1 MFKNRLSVSMPRVMS
16 FLTKLREAE
25 AAKLPVGVAGFCWG
39 GQHLVRLATDAPS
52 DSKALVDVCFAAH
65 PSGLSFPKDI
75 EGIRK
80 PFSVALGDKDPL
92 TTLGQAREME
102 AVLRKN
108 KVEQE
113 VVIYEG
119 AGHGFSVRI
128 DRTNPKQTEQA
139 VQAEE
144 QAVKWFT
151 RQFEKS

>member
-1 MFKNRLSVSMPRVMS
+1 MFKNRLSVSMPRVVS
-16 FLTKLREAE
+16 FLTELRKAE
-25 AAKLPVGVAGFCWG
+25 AVKLPVGVAGFCWG
-39 GQHLVRLATDAPS
+39 GQHLVHLACEASS

-80 PFSVALGDKDPL
+80 PFSVAVGDKDPL
-92 TTLGQAREME
+92 MTPEQAKETE

-113 VVIYEG
+113 VVTYEG

-151 RQFEKS
+151 KHFEKL

>member
-1 MFKNRLSVSMPRVMS
+1 MFKNRLSITMPRVMS
-16 FLTKLREAE
+16 FLTELRRTD

-39 GQHLVRLATDAPS
+39 GQDLVRLATETPHNG
-52 DSKALVDVCFAAH
+52 KALVDVGFAAH
-65 PSGLSFPKDI
+65 PSALSFPRDI

-80 PFSVALGDKDPL
+80 PFSVAIGDKDPL
-92 TTLGQAREME
+92 MTPEQARETDK
-102 AVLRKN
+102 VLTQNRI
-108 KVEQE
+108 EHE

-128 DRTNPKQTEQA
+128 DRTNPKRTEQA

-151 RQFEKS
+151 KQFKKS

>member
-1 MFKNRLSVSMPRVMS
+1 M
-16 FLTKLREAE
+16 
-25 AAKLPVGVAGFCWG
+25 
-39 GQHLVRLATDAPS
+39 QLATEATD
-52 DSKALVDVCFAAH
+52 DKKALVDVCFTAH

-80 PFSVALGDKDPL
+80 PFSVAIGDKDPL
-92 TTLGQAREME
+92 MTPKQSVETEW
-102 AVLRKN
+102 VLRKN

-113 VVIYEG
+113 VVVYEG

-139 VQAEE
+139 VQAEQ

-151 RQFEKS
+151 KHFERLTMRDGTTENV